1 MTRVLIVDDYAP
13 FRARARALLEA
24 EGFRVV
30 GEASTAGEAL
40 AAAEKERPDLVLLD
54 VHLPDSDGFDAA
66 ERLTSA
72 ARGVNVV
79 LVCSVITRISLRSWS
94 EAAPA
99 ASCRRQSSPALV
111 SRNCSVRDGI
121 RRGVAG
127 RDGGAARSASARA

>member
-13 FRARARALLEA
+13 FRARAKALLEA

-30 GEASTAGEAL
+30 GEAATAGEAV
-40 AAAEKERPDLVLLD
+40 AAAERNRPDLVLLD

-79 LVCSVITRISLRSWS
+79 LV
-94 EAAPA
+94 
-99 ASCRRQSSPALV
+99 SSRDYSNFAALV
-111 SRNCSVRDGI
+111 QRSGA
-121 RRGVAG
+121 RGFLPKAELS
-127 RDGGAARSASARA
+127 GARLAQLLGS